1 MTDFTSILVL
11 SSAELQYYPVC
22 MAGMYPHGIA
32 VVVVLVGP
40 IIVAGVG
47 RWRYL
52 VAIGRAK
59 LPSPSSRILVVAR
72 VEHRPFSAHFVT
84 HDSYYGS
91 DV

>member
-22 MAGMYPHGIA
+22 MVGMYPHDIA

-40 IIVAGVG
+40 IIFAGVG

-52 VAIGRAK
+52 VAVGRAK
-59 LPSPSSRILVVAR
+59 LPSPSSRILVVAM
-72 VEHRPFSAHFVT
+72 VEHRPFCTRFT